1 MSVLDS
7 VTSKFRNYSEEVQTS
22 GVVAAIFRV
31 FQGRS
36 TTFATVFTVC
46 GIILAFLGKLTANYA
61 MMVTAIQGLVV
72 VGSVK
77 EDWHQ
82 QEMSKIQQNV
92 TNVNVTSTTTKSS
105 SMPSPIA
112 IPMEGQ

>member
-61 MMVTAIQGLVV
+61 MLVTAIQGLVV

-92 TNVNVTSTTTKSS
+92 TNVTVTSDTTTKSAS
-105 SMPSPIA
+105 SIPAPV
-112 IPMEGQ
+112 PMEGK